1 MSALTKPASDGVK
14 ALKRDEIAW
23 RAAQDVPDGAY
34 VNLGIGI
41 PTLVADYVPAGRE
54 MVLHSENGLLGV
66 GPKPAPGQEDPEL
79 VNAGKELVTLVPG
92 ASIFHHTDS
101 FAMIRGG
108 HIDIAL
114 LGAFQVSAGGDLANW
129 KTNDNSLA
137 PAVGGAMDLAA
148 GARQVWVLME
158 HNTRE
163 GEPRIVQRCSYP
175 LTAPGVVNRIYTNL
189 ALIEVTDGGLVVKE
203 IVAGLDFAGLQQRTD
218 AKLTLAPDWRVMQR
232 PSSAGNTA

>member
-1 MSALTKPASDGVK
+1 MSAPLAKQAQDAVRP
-14 ALKRDEIAW
+14 LKRDEIAW

-41 PTLVADYVPAGRE
+41 PTLVADHVPPGRE

-66 GPKPAPGQEDPEL
+66 GPRPKPGEEDPEL

-92 ASIFHHTDS
+92 GSIFHHTDS

-114 LGAFQVSAGGDLANW
+114 LGAFQVASNGDLANW
-129 KTNDNSLA
+129 KTNDNNLA

-158 HNTRE
+158 HTTRE
-163 GEPRIVQRCSYP
+163 GEPRLVNRCSYP
-175 LTAPGVVNRIYTNL
+175 LTAPGVVDRIYTNL
-189 ALIEVTDGGLVVKE
+189 AVIDVTADGLVVRE
-203 IVAGLDFAGLQQRTD
+203 IVEGLDFDGLQKQTD
-218 AKLTLAPDWRVMQR
+218 AKLTLAKDWRVMQR
-232 PSSAGNTA
+232 P

>member
-1 MSALTKPASDGVK
+1 MSAALGNAASGAVK
-14 ALKRDEIAW
+14 ILKRDEIAW

-41 PTLVADYVPAGRE
+41 PTLVANHVPAGRE

-66 GPKPAPGQEDPEL
+66 GPKPRPGEEDPEL

-114 LGAFQVSAGGDLANW
+114 LGAFQVAANGDLANW
-129 KTNDNSLA
+129 KTNDNALA

-148 GARQVWVLME
+148 GAREVWVLME
-158 HNTRE
+158 HVTRE
-163 GEPRIVQRCSYP
+163 GEPRIVERCAYP
-175 LTAPGVVNRIYTNL
+175 LTAPRVVDRIYTNL
-189 ALIEVTDGGLVVKE
+189 AVIDVTENGLVVRE
-203 IVAGLDFAGLQQRTD
+203 IVEGLDFAGLQKQTG
-218 AKLTLAPDWRVMQR
+218 AKLTLAKDWRVMQR
-232 PSSAGNTA
+232 P

>member
-1 MSALTKPASDGVK
+1 MSAVTKPAAGG
-14 ALKRDEIAW
+14 ARILKRDEIAW

-41 PTLVADYVPAGRE
+41 PTLVADHVPPGRE

-66 GPKPAPGQEDPEL
+66 GPKPKPGQEDPEL

-92 ASIFHHTDS
+92 GSIFHHTDS

-114 LGAFQVSAGGDLANW
+114 LGAFQVAANGDLANW
-129 KTNDNSLA
+129 KTNDNRLA
-137 PAVGGAMDLAA
+137 PGVGGAMDLAA

-158 HNTRE
+158 HVTRE
-163 GEPRIVQRCSYP
+163 GEPRIVKSCSYP
-175 LTAPGVVNRIYTNL
+175 LTAPGVVDRIYTNM
-189 ALIEVTDGGLVVKE
+189 AVIDVTETGLVVRE
-203 IVAGLDFAGLQQRTD
+203 IVEGLDFGGLQ
-218 AKLTLAPDWRVMQR
+218 KLTEAELSLAQDWRVMQR
-232 PSSAGNTA
+232 PKG

>member
-14 ALKRDEIAW
+14 ILKRDEIAW

-41 PTLVADYVPAGRE
+41 PTLVADYVPPGRE

-114 LGAFQVSAGGDLANW
+114 LGAFQVASNGDLANW
-129 KTNDNSLA
+129 KTGDNRLA

-148 GARQVWVLME
+148 GAREVWVLME
-158 HNTRE
+158 HTTRE
-163 GEPRIVQRCSYP
+163 GEPRIVTRCTYP
-175 LTAPGVVNRIYTNL
+175 LTAPGVVDRIYTNL
-189 ALIEVTDGGLVVKE
+189 ALIAVTPSGLVVQE
-203 IVAGLDFAGLQQRTD
+203 IVEGLDFAGLQAQTQ
-218 AKLTLAPDWRVMQR
+218 APLTLAADWRVMQR
-232 PSSAGNTA
+232 PGR

>member
-1 MSALTKPASDGVK
+1 MSAALNQAASGAVK
-14 ALKRDEIAW
+14 SLKRDEIAW
-23 RAAQDVPDGAY
+23 RAAQDVPYGGY

-41 PTLVADYVPAGRE
+41 PTLVANHVPAGRE

-66 GPKPAPGQEDPEL
+66 GPKPKQGEADPEL

-114 LGAFQVSAGGDLANW
+114 LGAFQVAANGDLANW

-158 HNTRE
+158 HVTRE
-163 GEPRIVQRCSYP
+163 GESRIVERCSYP
-175 LTAPGVVNRIYTNL
+175 LTAPGVVDRIYTNL
-189 ALIEVTDGGLVVKE
+189 AVIDVTESGLVVRE
-203 IVAGLDFAGLQQRTD
+203 IVEGLDFDGLQKQTG
-218 AKLTLAPDWRVMQR
+218 AKLTLATDWRMMQR
-232 PSSAGNTA
+232 P